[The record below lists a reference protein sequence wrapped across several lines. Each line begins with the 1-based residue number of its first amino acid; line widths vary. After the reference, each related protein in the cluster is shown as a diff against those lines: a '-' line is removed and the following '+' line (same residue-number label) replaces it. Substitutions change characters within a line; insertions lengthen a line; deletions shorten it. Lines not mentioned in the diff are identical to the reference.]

1 MLHFSGGTRPQTLG
15 VEKHMKPL
23 PLILAAAVAIVALPA
38 LAQPAAP
45 QPAVIRGVVAGL
57 KPGQVTVRPKTGKP
71 VVVDLTQDW
80 AVQVTKPISVTE
92 IKPGSFVGTAE
103 MPKAEGVGR
112 SLEVHVFPPGVKV
125 GEGHYGWNLRK
136 GSMMTNGTVG
146 KVTVGPKGREL
157 QISYPNGQRKVVVPP
172 NVPVVQITGGD
183 RSMIKTGIPVFLVAF
198 PKPGGGQITG
208 ALAVGEN
215 GAKPPM

>member
-1 MLHFSGGTRPQTLG
+1 MN
-15 VEKHMKPL
+15 PL
-23 PLILAAAVAIVALPA
+23 PLLLAAAVAIV
-38 LAQPAAP
+38 AQPAAP
-45 QPAVIRGVVAGL
+45 QPAVIRGVVASL
-57 KPGQVTVRPKTGKP
+57 KPGQVTVRPRTGKP
-71 VVVDLTQDW
+71 IVVDLTPDW

-92 IKPGSFVGTAE
+92 IKPGSFIGTTE
-103 MPKAEGVGR
+103 MPKSETTGR

-146 KVTVGPKGREL
+146 QVTVGPKGREL
-157 QISYPNGQRKVVVPP
+157 QISYPTGQRKVVVPP

-183 RSMIKTGIPVFLVAF
+183 RSMIKTGVQVFLLAF

-208 ALAVGEN
+208 ALAIGEN